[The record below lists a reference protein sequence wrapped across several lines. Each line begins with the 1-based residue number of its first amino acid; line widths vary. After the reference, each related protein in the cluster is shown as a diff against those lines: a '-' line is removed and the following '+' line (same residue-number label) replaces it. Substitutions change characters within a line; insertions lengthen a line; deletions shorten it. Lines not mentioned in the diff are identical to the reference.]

1 MNREKMSKLPEMQ
14 ISFIDTICAPIYSAF
29 AKLFPHKLNPLLDG
43 CLKNRN
49 LWADLRQKT
58 QNSTAD
64 NDKDGTGESLNITVD
79 CYLNNNLS
87 DMTPTNPSTATQK
100 DSKTLVSKS
109 EIHLNQLLDEA
120 IDDRLDQQVET
131 LSDSNARSPELLFS
145 AINLEMFRPSDKA
158 ESCQR
163 KSV

>member
-1 MNREKMSKLPEMQ
+1 MMNRNKMSKLPEMQ

-49 LWADLRQKT
+49 LWAELRQKT
-58 QNSTAD
+58 LISTPDDKERND
-64 NDKDGTGESLNITVD
+64 NY
-79 CYLNNNLS
+79 YLNNNLA
-87 DMTPTNPSTATQK
+87 DKMPTDDPTETKK
-100 DSKTLVSKS
+100 DSQNPISKS

-120 IDDRLDQQVET
+120 IDDRLDQQVDA
-131 LSDSNARSPELLFS
+131 LSDSNTRSPELLFS
-145 AINLEMFRPSDKA
+145 AINLEMFRINPKA